1 MGAKPGRAVFS
12 IWRVLVK
19 HDKRQHLMSAAEFK
33 TSHPEAEGVSVL
45 KFSGESSLVKEPT
58 DDDDRIVSF
67 VISTDSV
74 DRDNDT
80 IALDGWELDAFL
92 KNPAVL
98 WAHSRTDPPIGRAV
112 SVESGDGRLTAQVE
126 FATTPQAEEIYQLVR
141 GGFINATSVG
151 FRPIDWELNDER
163 EGIDFLRQELTE
175 FSVVPVPANAEALI
189 SASAS
194 GADLEVLR
202 SWVQDVIEAW
212 PGELKLK
219 GKVWDKLQGEEEEDV
234 AIVTPDGSTR
244 TINEEGDILVT
255 PAKKGEDH
263 CPTCGSGLTP
273 EESGE
278 PGEVTI
284 DGLAE
289 VGDLLAEAD
298 EILSRL
304 EALNNGEGEE
314 EREDDGDD
322 EFVLMIEDDE
332 EREEDL
338 IEIDPDALRAVLVET
353 APGLVSKAIREQ
365 VDESL
370 SYLSGRV

>member
-1 MGAKPGRAVFS
+1 
-12 IWRVLVK
+12 
-19 HDKRQHLMSAAEFK
+19 MSSTEFK
-33 TSHPEAEGVSVL
+33 TSRPDIEEGVSVQ
-45 KFSGESSLVKEPT
+45 KFSGETLLADEPT

-67 VISTDSV
+67 VISTDTV

-92 KNPAVL
+92 KNPVVL

-151 FRPIDWELNDER
+151 FRPIDWEFNDER

-202 SWVQDVIEAW
+202 SWVSDVIDAW
-212 PGELKLK
+212 PGELRLK
-219 GKVWDKLQGEEEEDV
+219 GKTWDKLVEGGEDV
-234 AIVTPDGSTR
+234 TIVAPDGSTR
-244 TINEEGDILVT
+244 TIDDEGDISVT
-255 PAKKGEDH
+255 PAKMDEVDH
-263 CPTCGSGLTP
+263 CPTCGTGLVP
-273 EESGE
+273 DEAGL
-278 PGEVTI
+278 
-284 DGLAE
+284 DGKPVETSFASLE
-289 VGDLLAEAD
+289 DLLAEAD

-304 EALNNGEGEE
+304 EGIDGSGEE
-314 EREDDGDD
+314 EREDGD
-322 EFVLMIEDDE
+322 EFVLMVEDE
-332 EREEDL
+332 ESEEEL
-338 IEIDPDALRAVLVET
+338 IEIDPDELRAVLEET
-353 APGLVSKAIREQ
+353 APDLVSRAIREQ

-370 SYLSGRV
+370 VYLSGRV